1 MELETQKIINLHKI
15 DVRLQEIQEE
25 KGDLPLII
33 KEQKDEISGLDS
45 KMSESDSKITELE
58 KEKSDCDTS
67 VKDFEAKLD
76 KYNKQMDMVTNNKEY
91 DALLVEIDHLK
102 NENNTLVDKIL
113 EIEESIEG
121 LNNFKK
127 ECDEKITSLS
137 EKLNENESEL
147 NEKSVE
153 FDVEEKLLL
162 KDKDSLLT
170 SISNKKFLEGYNSD
184 DKEMLA
190 SVYNGSCSSCYTNL
204 PAQALV
210 DAQKGVE
217 LIECPSCSIFLYF
230 DEDR

>member
-25 KGDLPLII
+25 KGDLPIII

-91 DALLVEIDHLK
+91 DALLIEIDHLK

-127 ECDEKITSLS
+127 ECDEKITSLN

-147 NEKSVE
+147 HEKSVE

-162 KDKDSLLT
+162 KDKNSLL
-170 SISNKKFLEGYNSD
+170 SNIV
-184 DKEMLA
+184 DKDFIDSYENDERELIA
-190 SVYNGSCSSCYTNL
+190 PVYNGSCSSCYTSL
-204 PAQALV
+204 PAQTLL
-210 DAQKGVE
+210 DIRKGLR
-217 LIECPSCSIFLYF
+217 LIRCPNCSIFLYS
-230 DEDR
+230 DE

>member
-25 KGDLPLII
+25 KGDLPIII

-67 VKDFEAKLD
+67 VKDFEAKLA

-127 ECDEKITSLS
+127 ECDEKITSLN

-147 NEKSVE
+147 HEKSVE

-162 KDKDSLLT
+162 KDKNSLL
-170 SISNKKFLEGYNSD
+170 SNIV
-184 DKEMLA
+184 DKDFIDSYENDERELIA
-190 SVYNGSCSSCYTNL
+190 PVYNGSCSSCYTSL
-204 PAQALV
+204 PAQTLL
-210 DAQKGVE
+210 DIRKGLR
-217 LIECPSCSIFLYF
+217 LIRCPNCSIFLYS
-230 DEDR
+230 DE

>member
-25 KGDLPLII
+25 KGDLPIII

-67 VKDFEAKLD
+67 VKDFEAKLA

-127 ECDEKITSLS
+127 ECDEKITSLN

-147 NEKSVE
+147 HEKSVE

-162 KDKDSLLT
+162 KDKNSLL
-170 SISNKKFLEGYNSD
+170 SNIVDKDFIDSYENDEG
-184 DKEMLA
+184 ELIA
-190 SVYNGSCSSCYTNL
+190 PVYNGSCSSCYTSL
-204 PAQALV
+204 PAQTLL
-210 DAQKGVE
+210 DIRKGLR
-217 LIECPSCSIFLYF
+217 LIRCPNCSIFLYS
-230 DEDR
+230 DE

>member
-25 KGDLPLII
+25 KGDLPIII

-127 ECDEKITSLS
+127 ECDEKITSLN

-147 NEKSVE
+147 HEKSVE

-162 KDKDSLLT
+162 KDKNSLL
-170 SISNKKFLEGYNSD
+170 SNIVDKDFIDSYENDEG
-184 DKEMLA
+184 ELIA
-190 SVYNGSCSSCYTNL
+190 PVYNGSCSSCYTSL
-204 PAQALV
+204 PAQTLL
-210 DAQKGVE
+210 DIRKGLR
-217 LIECPSCSIFLYF
+217 LIRCPNCSIFLYS
-230 DEDR
+230 DE

>member
-1 MELETQKIINLHKI
+1 
-15 DVRLQEIQEE
+15 
-25 KGDLPLII
+25 
-33 KEQKDEISGLDS
+33 
-45 KMSESDSKITELE
+45 MSESDSKIAELE

-127 ECDEKITSLS
+127 ECDEKITSLN

-147 NEKSVE
+147 HEKSVE

-162 KDKDSLLT
+162 KDKNSLL
-170 SISNKKFLEGYNSD
+170 SNIV
-184 DKEMLA
+184 DKDFIDSYENDERELIA
-190 SVYNGSCSSCYTNL
+190 PVYNGSCSSCYTSL
-204 PAQALV
+204 PAQTLL
-210 DAQKGVE
+210 DIRKGLR
-217 LIECPSCSIFLYF
+217 LIRCPNCSIFLYS
-230 DEDR
+230 DE